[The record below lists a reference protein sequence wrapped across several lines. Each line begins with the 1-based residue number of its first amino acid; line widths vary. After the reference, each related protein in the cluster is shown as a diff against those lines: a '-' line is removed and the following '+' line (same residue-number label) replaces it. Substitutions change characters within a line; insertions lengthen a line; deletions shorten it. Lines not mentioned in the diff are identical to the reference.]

1 MPAFQNSP
9 FLMALGWAIAHSIW
23 QSGLLW
29 LVYQLTAGFN
39 LKLSAKHKNALSTS
53 FVFISF
59 IWFAYTL
66 AAKLISI
73 KPATDLAYSQTDLF
87 DASPIVTIY
96 NFESLSSALKFSL
109 PYFSLAYMILLIIL
123 FIKFFKAYNASV
135 FIRKY
140 GLVPATDQWLNFTI
154 NAASKIRIN
163 RKVCIWFSTYIN
175 VPATVGFLK
184 PVILIP
190 LASINQLSTE
200 QLEAIILHELAHIR
214 RNDYLLNI
222 IISIIETI
230 LFFNPFIV
238 LLVKVVKRERE
249 NCCDDLVIDY
259 KYDPHSYASALVSIE
274 KTRLNNYPL
283 AMSATSGKNQLLN
296 RVKRI
301 VENGKEIKTFNYGQ
315 KLLTLLVITAIMI
328 SVSWIYPYH
337 QTKKIENNLSA
348 NPDNSTLQTITI
360 DKIKNIKPPAVSENI
375 SKTKNIEKKI
385 APAIVKSITALPSS
399 VENAAKKSEK
409 QIQYAALDKT
419 ALTLEK
425 LKALI
430 NASDLQKD
438 HDFNLTLNVN
448 EDFGG
453 NGNNFSWSYALPE
466 ETFEHIKAIDA
477 EKAID
482 ALLLQS
488 KEINSKRQALVD
500 KQLLLNNLSE
510 QSLEQVKK
518 FRSVLDEKAIFR
530 DLKKIKF
537 DSLVF
542 KDEEFNRQFLANP
555 LLPFE
560 RKTFERTNK
569 RIMERDQA
577 ISSAEVINKI
587 NTNVSRLKAPSRR
600 ILPKKTH
607 APFTIDFNGKKFIV
621 DNNGIR
627 SGKAGKINTKNLK
640 KVVFA
645 FGDNVVHINLDE
657 E

>member
-9 FLMALGWAIAHSIW
+9 FLMALGWAIANSIW

-29 LVYQLTAGFN
+29 LAYQLIAGFS

-66 AAKLISI
+66 FEKLISI
-73 KPATDLAYSQTDLF
+73 KPATDLPHSQTDLF

-96 NFESLSSALKFSL
+96 NFESLFSALKFSL
-109 PYFSLAYMILLIIL
+109 PYFSLAYMVLLIIL

-140 GLVPATDQWLNFTI
+140 GLVPAAEQWLNFTTK
-154 NAASKIRIN
+154 AASKIRIN
-163 RKVCIWFSTYIN
+163 RKISIWFSTYIN

-190 LASINQLSTE
+190 VASINQLSTE

-337 QTKKIENNLSA
+337 KTKKTEKNLSA
-348 NPDNSTLQTITI
+348 NPDNSALQTITTG
-360 DKIKNIKPPAVSENI
+360 KIKNIKTPAVSENI
-375 SKTKNIEKKI
+375 PKTKDIKKKF

-399 VENAAKKSEK
+399 VENAAKKSDK

-430 NASDLQKD
+430 NTSDLKKG
-438 HDFNLTLNVN
+438 HDFNLTFNVN
-448 EDFGG
+448 EDFSRA
-453 NGNNFSWSYALPE
+453 GNNSNWSYALPE
-466 ETFEHIKAIDA
+466 ETFEYINAIDA
-477 EKAID
+477 DKAID

-488 KEINSKRQALVD
+488 KEINYKRQALVD
-500 KQLLLNNLSE
+500 KQKLLNNLSE
-510 QSLEQVKK
+510 QYLEQVKK
-518 FRSVLDEKAIFR
+518 FRSVLDEKAMFK
-530 DLKKIKF
+530 DLKQIKF
-537 DSLVF
+537 DSLIF
-542 KDEEFNRQFLANP
+542 KDEEFNRQFFANP
-555 LLPFE
+555 RLSFE
-560 RKTFERTNK
+560 RKTLERTNK
-569 RIMERDQA
+569 RIIKRDPA
-577 ISSAEVINKI
+577 ISPADVLNKI
-587 NTNVSRLKAPSRR
+587 NTNLSRLEVSHEKA
-600 ILPKKTH
+600 LPKKTQT
-607 APFTIDFNGKKFIV
+607 PLTIDFNGKKIIL

-627 SGKAGKINTKNLK
+627 SGKPGKIRTKNLK

-645 FGDNVVHINLDE
+645 FGDNVVHVNFDE